1 MRPSRAGSSSQ
12 SRGSVWFKQRA
23 GFLAASNS
31 AAVGFL
37 ASGAGSCPV
46 VGVPVVLA
54 FGAVEV
60 PAAVPAVGG
69 GEPAP
74 ASRPVEVL
82 PAAFSA
88 GAGRVQSRRRSA
100 SKPAASGVAVLVP
113 GVGAAGPAVR
123 VATAPA
129 ASGLFV
135 LAAVEPVPGRCVE
148 PPAASAAGA
157 PSRPGGAQV
166 ERVGVEPAAVVP
178 SRVATVATVAPVGAP
193 AGEPVEV
200 SARSLAA
207 SVATA
212 APAPVS
218 ASGRWAC
225 KPVSPGEPAAVPSG
239 VIPAGAAAVPR
250 VEVPAVAFPQVPA
263 REPVGLSPMS
273 AAVLR
278 GAPVEVSALSSGFPG
293 GRFVLAVSAV
303 SGPAVVLAVVIL
315 AIAFLSFASAFR
327 AADQERTRLWS
338 LMG

>member
-178 SRVATVATVAPVGAP
+178 SGVATIAPVGAP
-193 AGEPVEV
+193 AGVPVEV

-263 REPVGLSPMS
+263 CEPVGLSPMS

-278 GAPVEVSALSSGFPG
+278 GVPVEVSAVPSGFPG
-293 GRFVLAVSAV
+293 GRFVLAV
-303 SGPAVVLAVVIL
+303 VIL
-315 AIAFLSFASAFR
+315 AAVFLSFASAFR
-327 AADQERTRLWS
+327 AADQKRTRLWS